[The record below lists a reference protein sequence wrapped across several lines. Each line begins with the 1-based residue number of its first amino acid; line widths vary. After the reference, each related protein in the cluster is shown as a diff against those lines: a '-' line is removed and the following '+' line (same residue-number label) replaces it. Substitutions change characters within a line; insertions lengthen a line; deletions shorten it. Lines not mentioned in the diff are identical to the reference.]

1 MLTFDLNFDAVN
13 RNGWNKWRPWEDWSI
28 ISSRYIGTWCPWA
41 SYEVE
46 QSRDGKLHYAFSLGT
61 ILADIWSLPVI
72 KCNSAQTFM
81 NMVLRCHMS
90 RIIYWLRYRAS
101 QLSEISFTCDFTVYP
116 STDLIVYLLLVSLVS
131 VQNAWQSFVA
141 YDACFRLCLN
151 AWARNCMEA
160 PEFLRD
166 ECMVL
171 RSAFGYATTYTWINV
186 LIDLELLCHILLLST
201 QLMSTF

>member
-46 QSRDGKLHYAFSLGT
+46 QSGDGKLHYAFSLGT

-101 QLSEISFTCDFTVYP
+101 QLSEISFTCDFSVYTHP
-116 STDLIVYLLLVSLVS
+116 RILLSTYCSYWSLLLVSKMHGNHLLHTMHASGYVWMHGQETAWRL
-131 VQNAWQSFVA
+131 QNSFGM
-141 YDACFRLCLN
+141 N
-151 AWARNCMEA
+151 A
-160 PEFLRD
+160 
-166 ECMVL
+166 
-171 RSAFGYATTYTWINV
+171 
-186 LIDLELLCHILLLST
+186 
-201 QLMSTF
+201 